1 MNDKATQKAAEG
13 AAQVI
18 EEGLLDSII
27 TRTKSARGDDE
38 KKRTRDLI
46 GEFVDQ
52 AVEGTFSTKKHI
64 VTAIEDRIAA
74 LDEAISGQLNAVMH
88 AAEFQKLESTWRGLN
103 YLVMQSE
110 TGTGLKIRAFNA
122 TKKELTK
129 DFKSSPEFDQSTLF
143 KKVYGEEYDQFG
155 GAPYSALIG
164 DYEFGRHPE
173 DMYLLEEISHVAA
186 SAHAPF
192 LSAASPEMFG
202 WDSFTELSGPR
213 DLAKLFETAEYTKWR
228 SFRNS
233 EDSRYVG
240 LCLPHVLGR
249 LPYGQAN
256 IPVESFNFE
265 EDVSGKEHN
274 KYLWMNAAYT
284 LGTRLTEAAAKY
296 GWCAAIRG
304 VEGGGLVQGLP
315 THTFQTDE
323 GEVALKCPTELA
335 IGDRR
340 EKELADLGLIPLVHC
355 KGTDY
360 AAFFSTQSANKAKA
374 YDTDAAN
381 SNARLSSQLQYI
393 MAVSRFA
400 HYLKSMMRDKI
411 GSFTTR
417 QETQD
422 FLNRWIH
429 NYVTEDDNASFA
441 TKAQYPLRDARV
453 DVTEVPGK
461 PGVYRAVAFMRPHFQ
476 LDELTI
482 SMRLVADLPPSAA
495 A

>member
-1 MNDKATQKAAEG
+1 MNDKATQKTAEG

-52 AVEGTFSTKKHI
+52 AVEGTVSTQKHI

-88 AAEFQKLESTWRGLN
+88 AAEFQKLESSWRGLN

-213 DLAKLFETAEYTKWR
+213 D
-228 SFRNS
+228 
-233 EDSRYVG
+233 
-240 LCLPHVLGR
+240 
-249 LPYGQAN
+249 
-256 IPVESFNFE
+256 
-265 EDVSGKEHN
+265 
-274 KYLWMNAAYT
+274 
-284 LGTRLTEAAAKY
+284 
-296 GWCAAIRG
+296 
-304 VEGGGLVQGLP
+304 
-315 THTFQTDE
+315 
-323 GEVALKCPTELA
+323 
-335 IGDRR
+335 
-340 EKELADLGLIPLVHC
+340 
-355 KGTDY
+355 
-360 AAFFSTQSANKAKA
+360 
-374 YDTDAAN
+374 
-381 SNARLSSQLQYI
+381 
-393 MAVSRFA
+393 
-400 HYLKSMMRDKI
+400 
-411 GSFTTR
+411 
-417 QETQD
+417 
-422 FLNRWIH
+422 
-429 NYVTEDDNASFA
+429 
-441 TKAQYPLRDARV
+441 
-453 DVTEVPGK
+453 
-461 PGVYRAVAFMRPHFQ
+461 
-476 LDELTI
+476 
-482 SMRLVADLPPSAA
+482 
-495 A
+495 